1 MEITIK
7 RILKDIKTL
16 HNSNLHDLNIF
27 FNTDDNNIFNLQ
39 VMIIG
44 PNDTPYNFGF
54 YLFDITFPQNYPFSP
69 PHIKFYT
76 QGLNIRLNPNLYV
89 NGKVCLSLLNTW
101 TGPQWTS
108 CNTILS
114 IILSIQSMI
123 LINNPLNNEP
133 GYTNDNSITSINYQH
148 IIEYANYKIAII
160 NMINDPPLKFICFQQ
175 NMIDKFKENYTYI
188 INHIQILIN
197 KYPKTSKNII
207 CRVYSMNIYCNFNT
221 LLTDINSLYTQ
232 LNSKNTRTLNNSTSQ

>member
-1 MEITIK
+1 MEIAVK
-7 RILKDIKTL
+7 RILKDIKSL
-16 HNSNLHDLNIF
+16 HDSNLNDLNIF

-44 PNDTPYNFGF
+44 PNDTPYNYGF

-69 PHIKFYT
+69 PHIKFST

-101 TGPQWTS
+101 NGPQWTS

-133 GYTNDNSITSINYQH
+133 GYGEDNSITAQNYQH

-160 NMINDPPLKFICFQQ
+160 KMINETPYKFICFQQ
-175 NMIDKFKENYTYI
+175 NMIDNFKTNYTNI
-188 INHIQILIN
+188 INHIQTLIN
-197 KYPKTSKNII
+197 KYPKTPKNIK
-207 CRVYSMNIYCNFNT
+207 CGVYNMNISCNFNT
-221 LLTDINSLYTQ
+221 LLTEINSLYIQ
-232 LNSKNTRTLNNSTSQ
+232 LNSNNTPSLNNSSSQ